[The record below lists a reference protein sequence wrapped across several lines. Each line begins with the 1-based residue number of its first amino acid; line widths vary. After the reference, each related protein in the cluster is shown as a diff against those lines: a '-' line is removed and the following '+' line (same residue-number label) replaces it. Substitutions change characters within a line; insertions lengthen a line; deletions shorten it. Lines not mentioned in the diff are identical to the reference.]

1 MIPAWLSFLI
11 VLILILILSK
21 KELGIIL
28 ILGSI
33 LLGLLTN
40 IDLFQSCLNVF
51 SDLSIILLALSVTL
65 IALLGGIMEE
75 SGLIFELIK
84 KLRVSNKISLMLSP
98 AIFGLLP
105 VAGGAL
111 MSAPIVDQIDPN
123 LSPQKKVSIN
133 VWYRHVLLLIYPLS
147 SAILV
152 ASSLSGLALYS
163 IIISLIIPFFGMI
176 VIGYA
181 TLLKSITSKNTNLD
195 RNLKV
200 VLCNLFPIIIA
211 PLIDFLGRFF
221 FPLVLPELFLLI
233 GLFISISVALLIS
246 QTPFSAI
253 FNISKK
259 MKIWRFPLL
268 IIAMFLF
275 LNVFIS
281 SSIPEDLGSLNL
293 SFELFI
299 LIGFFLGFA
308 TGRVQLP
315 ISILIPIFLTQNSL
329 IIMPLFNFTFM
340 YVSIFLG
347 YLITPL
353 HPCLAY
359 NINYFKTDFKSSFKI
374 LSIPTFISLG
384 ILYATYF
391 IIMLIILII

>member
-1 MIPAWLSFLI
+1 MIPSWLSFLI

-21 KELGIIL
+21 KELGVVL
-28 ILGSI
+28 IFGSI

-40 IDLFQSCLNVF
+40 VDLIKSSLNVF
-51 SDLSIILLALSVTL
+51 FELSTILLALSVTL

-75 SGLIFELIK
+75 SGLILELIK

-111 MSAPIVDQIDPN
+111 MSAPIVDQIDPS
-123 LSPQKKVSIN
+123 LSPHKKVSIN

-176 VIGYA
+176 LIGYA
-181 TLLKSITSKNTNLD
+181 TLLSSITSRNKNLE

-200 VLCNLFPIIIA
+200 VFYNLFPIIVA
-211 PLIDFLGRFF
+211 PVVDFLGRLF
-221 FPLVLPELFLLI
+221 FPLILPEFFLLI
-233 GLFISISVALLIS
+233 GLCTSIGIALQISH
-246 QTPFSAI
+246 TPYSSI
-253 FNISKK
+253 FKIMKK
-259 MKIWRFPLL
+259 MKVWRFPLL

-275 LNVFIS
+275 LDVFIS

-315 ISILIPIFLTQNSL
+315 ISILIPIYLTQNSL
-329 IIMPLFNFTFM
+329 FIMPLPNFTFM
-340 YVSIFLG
+340 YVAIFLG

-359 NINYFKTDFKSSFKI
+359 SINYFKTDFKKSFKI
-374 LSIPTFISLG
+374 LSIPTFMSLG
-384 ILYATYF
+384 ILYAAYF
-391 IIMLIILII
+391 IMMLIMMIK

>member
-11 VLILILILSK
+11 VLTLILFFSK
-21 KELGIIL
+21 KELGIVL
-28 ILGSI
+28 IFGSI
-33 LLGLLTN
+33 LLGVLTN
-40 IDLFQSCLNVF
+40 VDLFKSSLNVF
-51 SDLSIILLALSVTL
+51 CELSTILIALSVFL

-75 SGLIFELIK
+75 SGLILELIN

-111 MSAPIVDQIDPN
+111 MSAPIVDQIDPT
-123 LSPQKKVSIN
+123 LSSHKKVSIN

-152 ASSLSGLALYS
+152 ASSLSGLALYN
-163 IIISLIIPFFGMI
+163 IIIALIIPFFGMFA
-176 VIGYA
+176 IGYI
-181 TLLKSITSKNTNLD
+181 TLLRPITSRNTNSE

-200 VLCNLFPIIIA
+200 VLYNIFPIIIA
-211 PLIDFLGRFF
+211 PIIDFLGRLF
-221 FPLVLPELFLLI
+221 FPFIVPEFFLLI
-233 GLFISISVALLIS
+233 GLFTSISIALQIS
-246 QTPFSAI
+246 HTTPSSI
-253 FNISKK
+253 FKIMKK

-275 LNVFIS
+275 LDVFIS
-281 SSIPEDLGSLNL
+281 SSIPEDLGGLNL

-315 ISILIPIFLTQNSL
+315 ISILIPIYLTQNSL
-329 IIMPLFNFTFM
+329 FIMPLFNFTFM
-340 YVSIFLG
+340 YVAIFLG

-359 NINYFKTDFKSSFKI
+359 NINYFKTDFKKTI
-374 LSIPTFISLG
+374 KTLSAPTFICLG
-384 ILYATYF
+384 ILFAAYF
-391 IIMLIILII
+391 IMKLIIMIT

>member
-21 KELGIIL
+21 KELGIVL

-40 IDLFQSCLNVF
+40 VNLFKSSLNVF
-51 SDLSIILLALSVTL
+51 CELSTILLALSVAL
-65 IALLGGIMEE
+65 IALLGGIMEQ
-75 SGLIFELIK
+75 SGLILELIN
-84 KLRVSNKISLMLSP
+84 KLRVSNKISLILSP

-123 LSPQKKVSIN
+123 LSPYKKVSIN

-163 IIISLIIPFFGMI
+163 IILSLIIPFFGMI

-181 TLLKSITSKNTNLD
+181 TLLRTITSRSINLE

-200 VLCNLFPIIIA
+200 VLYNLFPIIVA
-211 PLIDFLGRFF
+211 PIVDFLGRLF
-221 FPLVLPELFLLI
+221 FPLILPEFFLLI
-233 GLFISISVALLIS
+233 GLCTSIAIALQISHTS
-246 QTPFSAI
+246 FSTI
-253 FNISKK
+253 IKTMKK

-275 LNVFIS
+275 LDIFNS
-281 SSIPEDLGSLNL
+281 TSIPEDIGSLNL

-299 LIGFFLGFA
+299 FIGFFLGFA

-315 ISILIPIFLTQNSL
+315 ISILIPIFLTQYSL
-329 IIMPLFNFTFM
+329 FTMPLFNFTFM
-340 YVSIFLG
+340 YVAIFLG

-359 NINYFKTDFKSSFKI
+359 SINYFKTDFKKTFKV
-374 LSIPTFISLG
+374 LSIPTFLSLG
-384 ILYATYF
+384 VLYAVYF
-391 IIMLIILII
+391 IIMFIMMII